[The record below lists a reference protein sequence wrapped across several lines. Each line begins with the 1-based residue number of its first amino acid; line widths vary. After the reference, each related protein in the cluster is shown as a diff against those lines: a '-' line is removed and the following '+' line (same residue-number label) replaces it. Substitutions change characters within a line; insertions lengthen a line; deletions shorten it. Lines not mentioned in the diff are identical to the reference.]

1 MPRRMEP
8 LTVGLLNKGGFG
20 AEMDREFKDLQKQ
33 HVGYLQRYG
42 DKAKGSKAKMVVTI
56 ELECQ
61 EPDTE
66 FFSITTQ
73 IKKAIPSTPPKHST
87 GTGDVDQTDELC
99 LFVRSTGSDYDTPKQ
114 QTIDNELKK
123 IAESAEKT

>member
-73 IKKAIPSTPPKHST
+73 IKKAIPSHH
-87 GTGDVDQTDELC
+87 
-99 LFVRSTGSDYDTPKQ
+99 RSTAQVLVTLTRPMNCACSSGPPAQITTPRNSRPS
-114 QTIDNELKK
+114 TM
-123 IAESAEKT
+123 S